1 VSPIQDGA
9 VPAQTAFSS
18 FLSALYSDHHRWL
31 NGWLRQRTDCPHNAA
46 DLAQDT
52 FVRVLLQRENKEL
65 REPRAFLAA
74 IARGLL
80 VDHYRRASLERAY
93 LDALANLPEPE
104 VPSPEARALVLET
117 LIEIDRLLDGLKPRV
132 REAFLL
138 SQLDG
143 LTYPQI
149 AERLGL
155 SISSIQQYMTQ
166 AFSHCYKAL
175 YT

>member
-1 VSPIQDGA
+1 M
-9 VPAQTAFSS
+9 
-18 FLSALYSDHHRWL
+18 
-31 NGWLRQRTDCPHNAA
+31 
-46 DLAQDT
+46 
-52 FVRVLLQRENKEL
+52 RVLMQRESKAL
-65 REPRAFLAA
+65 REPRAFLAT

-80 VDHYRRASLERAY
+80 IDHYRRASLERSY
-93 LDALANLPEPE
+93 LEALANLPEQE
-104 VPSPEARALVLET
+104 VPSPETRALVLET

-149 AERLGL
+149 AERMGL

-175 YT
+175 YP